1 MIEILKLFKSYGK
14 ITALRNVSIR
24 FDAGQCVALIGPNGS
39 GKSTLIKSIL
49 DIVKPDSGAIH
60 IDEKSLEGGEMYRG
74 QIGYLPQISRFPE
87 HMKVSQLFTLI
98 KGIRK
103 GYSSLDTTL
112 YHELG
117 INLFADRSLG
127 GLSEGMR
134 QKVNASLA
142 FYFDP
147 QILILD
153 EPTSSLD
160 PISSEKLRKKILDSI
175 SKGKLVIISSHILS
189 DLDELA
195 TKVAYLMNG
204 ELIFY
209 KSMEELRKE
218 TGEQRLNKIIPH
230 LLKGEA

>member
-1 MIEILKLFKSYGK
+1 MIEISKLFKSYGK
-14 ITALRNVSIR
+14 ITALHNVSIS

-60 IDEKSLEGGEMYRG
+60 IDGAPLEGGEMYRG

-87 HMKVSQLFTLI
+87 HMRVSQLFSLI

-103 GYSSLDTTL
+103 GYTNLDTTL
-112 YHELG
+112 YHELE
-117 INLFADRSLG
+117 INSFADRPLG

-175 SKGKLVIISSHILS
+175 SKGKLVLISSHILS

-195 TKVAYLMNG
+195 TDVAYLMNG
-204 ELIFY
+204 DLIFY
-209 KSMEELRKE
+209 KNINELRSE
-218 TGEQRLNKIIPH
+218 TGEHRLNKIVPQV
-230 LLKGEA
+230 LKKGE